1 MFSETCADCHAVN
14 NTEGIVDF
22 TSPEDL
28 SDLSLAE
35 MVTIIQKGNGSTM
48 KGFEE
53 SLTEEETWAAAVYI
67 RNLSF
72 DDSNQL
78 PMTESDSETNP
89 SIEEQP
95 GEVVSVDQFSVKGN
109 LENLDSILP
118 EQTVLLV
125 GYDGMNQAIQM
136 EAPVNSNGQY
146 EFLDLEYVEGRVYQI
161 VAMIDGVQHS
171 SEVFHNPVVD
181 DSGFVNIP
189 VVVIASTTDASKLY
203 AERMHVFFEFVDAD
217 TLQVVEL
224 LIIQN
229 QSNLVIVPE
238 DMNSPIINYQLPEGA
253 TNLQFEEGAIGDRY
267 ILTDTGFGD
276 LQPIEPNIPKQ
287 FLYAYNL
294 PYENK
299 MTLDIDLPM
308 DVEASIVM
316 LPADVGVEIKSDQ
329 LSFTGE
335 QSMQGAA
342 IRTYS
347 SGKLSGEN
355 NLTLN
360 FQGKY
365 KPNTEITGI
374 QTTDTVGIIIGI
386 VVLLGAIVAG
396 FFILRGKKPNQ
407 TEEEWVEEVETPR
420 NSRY

>member
-1 MFSETCADCHAVN
+1 
-14 NTEGIVDF
+14 
-22 TSPEDL
+22 
-28 SDLSLAE
+28 
-35 MVTIIQKGNGSTM
+35 
-48 KGFEE
+48 
-53 SLTEEETWAAAVYI
+53 
-67 RNLSF
+67 
-72 DDSNQL
+72 
-78 PMTESDSETNP
+78 
-89 SIEEQP
+89 
-95 GEVVSVDQFSVKGN
+95 
-109 LENLDSILP
+109 
-118 EQTVLLV
+118 
-125 GYDGMNQAIQM
+125 
-136 EAPVNSNGQY
+136 
-146 EFLDLEYVEGRVYQI
+146 
-161 VAMIDGVQHS
+161 
-171 SEVFHNPVVD
+171 
-181 DSGFVNIP
+181 
-189 VVVIASTTDASKLY
+189 
-203 AERMHVFFEFVDAD
+203 
-217 TLQVVEL
+217 VVEL

-396 FFILRGKKPNQ
+396 FFILRGKKLNQ
-407 TEEEWVEEVETPR
+407 TEEEWVEEVETPEIVDINDLLDSVIALDDAYAKGELPEEAYHNR
-420 NSRY
+420 RQEIIQQISSLQGEQDEK